1 MPVVPWLR
9 LQSRLEGLPV
19 EQLDRHMA
27 QDVAEELGLEY
38 KMVRW
43 QQDLSA
49 AGKLTSHLALIYCS
63 SSVRP
68 AGLFQGLLQVTKGRV
83 RTCNNK
89 S

>member
-49 AGKLTSHLALIYCS
+49 ASSAAGKLTSHLIS
-63 SSVRP
+63 SPHTSS
-68 AGLFQGLLQVTKGRV
+68 GY
-83 RTCNNK
+83 
-89 S
+89 